1 MVMQDSQILL
11 VRMKISTTFQEGKL
25 TVCIKGLKTNIPFD
39 PIITFLEMD
48 SEEIINDTKDSSTKM
63 VIVK

>member
-1 MVMQDSQILL
+1 MVTQDSQILL

-25 TVCIKGLKTNIPFD
+25 AVCIRGLKTNIPFD

-48 SEEIINDTKDSSTKM
+48 SEEIINDTKDSGTKM